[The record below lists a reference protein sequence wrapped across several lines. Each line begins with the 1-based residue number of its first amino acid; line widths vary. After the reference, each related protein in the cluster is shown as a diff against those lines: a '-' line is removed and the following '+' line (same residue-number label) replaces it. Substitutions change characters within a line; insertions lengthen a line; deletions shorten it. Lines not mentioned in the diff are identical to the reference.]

1 MTSTTPAVLI
11 VEDDAALREALLDS
25 LRGGEHPVFSA
36 GSGPEALEILNR
48 ESIGLVVSDLQME
61 PMDGHELLGRIRR
74 QHPAMPAVLMTA
86 YGTIENAVDSM
97 RNGASDYLVK
107 PFAAD
112 ALQQLVNRYLATAP
126 DATQPIAA
134 DPRTTELLRVAARV
148 AATEA
153 TVTITGESGCGK
165 EIFARFIHQRSPRG
179 NKPFIAIN
187 CAAIPEQMLEAV
199 LFGYEKGAFTGA
211 NNAMPG
217 KFEQAQGGTLL
228 LDEISEMDL
237 ALQAK
242 ILRVIQEREVERLG
256 SKNVI
261 PLDVRI
267 LATTNR
273 DLRQHVSDGL
283 FREDL
288 YYRLNVFPLHIPPLR
303 QRRGDILPLA
313 MLAIRKHAPADRP
326 RPQLDDSARQRLLSC
341 DWPGNVRELENVVQ
355 RSLILLQGGAL
366 TAADLVFEN
375 EIETTATLHSVASAL
390 QDDLRQREWKIIA
403 YALRESGGNRAQVAD
418 KLGISPR
425 TLRYKLARMREDGV
439 SLPGECS
446 ATNNDVTVRGNAP

>member
-1 MTSTTPAVLI
+1 MSPSSPAVLI
-11 VEDDAALREALLDS
+11 VEDDAALRDALLDS
-25 LRGGEHPVFSA
+25 LRGGEHPVFAA
-36 GSGPEALEILNR
+36 GSGPEALDILNR

-61 PMDGHELLGRIRR
+61 PMDGHELLGQIRR

-86 YGTIENAVDSM
+86 YGTIENAVDAM

-112 ALQQLVNRYLATAP
+112 ALQKLVDRYLAAPP
-126 DATQPIAA
+126 DAAQPVAGDA
-134 DPRTTELLRVAARV
+134 RTTELLRVAARV

-179 NKPFIAIN
+179 TRPFVAIN

-237 ALQAK
+237 GLQAK

-256 SKNVI
+256 SKTVI
-261 PLDVRI
+261 PLNVRI

-273 DLRQHVSDGL
+273 DLRQHVADGL

-313 MLAIRKHAPADRP
+313 VLAVRKHAPAN
-326 RPQLDDSARQRLLSC
+326 RPQPVLDESAVQRLSRH

-355 RSLILLQGGAL
+355 RSLILLQGNTL

-375 EIETTATLHSVASAL
+375 EIEPAAVVQSAANAL
-390 QDDLRQREWKIIA
+390 QDDLRQREWRIIVD
-403 YALRESGGNRAQVAD
+403 ALAETGGNRARVAE

-425 TLRYKLARMREDGV
+425 TLRYKIARMREDGV
-439 SLPGECS
+439 ALPGES
-446 ATNNDVTVRGNAP
+446 ATANKELPLRGNV